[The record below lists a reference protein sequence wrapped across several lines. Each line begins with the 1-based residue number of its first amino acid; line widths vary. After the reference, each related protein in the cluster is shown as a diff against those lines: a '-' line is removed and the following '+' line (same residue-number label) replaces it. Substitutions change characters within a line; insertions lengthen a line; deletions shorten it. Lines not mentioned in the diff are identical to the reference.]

1 MFCSSLE
8 KGIEMIVYICLIVL
22 GLTNIF
28 LLLNLMQIDKI
39 YDKRTSFMQKEIR
52 ELKRKIEN
60 PTYSGEEVEDEK

>member
-1 MFCSSLE
+1 
-8 KGIEMIVYICLIVL
+8 MIVYICLIVL